1 MIKSTLQL
9 LCLVLLFPCFS
20 ACTHHKVETESK
32 VELAPVEVKPIHI
45 VLDVNIKIQEELKKK
60 FEKEDEIAK
69 SISDEEAQEALRK
82 YLEEKK

>member
-1 MIKSTLQL
+1 MMRAMILIAASGCLAL
-9 LCLVLLFPCFS
+9 LAS
-20 ACTHHKVETESK
+20 CTHHRVETDSR

-69 SISDEEAQEALRK
+69 SISDAEAEEALKR
-82 YLEEKK
+82 YLEGGK